1 MSFAPVRIAVA
12 GAHSTGK
19 STFLSNVETRLKY
32 RGLKVGRV
40 ADLAR
45 AARDLGFPILR
56 NHVYESTLWIMA
68 QGMRL
73 EMEASKD
80 TDVVLVDRPV
90 PDALGY
96 LLAALDVTQRQ
107 EPRLPELRAIAQAH
121 AGYYDWLACTVLDE
135 TVELG
140 PDRDKDPVFRRTAG
154 EMIAI
159 LVDEIAPGAKRIAFG
174 DASAMVEEAVR
185 FAVSRTALRI
195 WDGSLCG
202 P

>member
-1 MSFAPVRIAVA
+1 MRFAPIRIAVA

-19 STFLSNVETRLKY
+19 STFLSNVESRLTQH
-32 RGLKVGRV
+32 GLKVGRV
-40 ADLAR
+40 LDLAQ
-45 AARDLGFPILR
+45 AASDLGFPILQE
-56 NHVYESTLWIMA
+56 HVYESTLWIMA

-96 LLAALDVTQRQ
+96 LLAALDVTHRQ

-121 AGYYDWLACTVLDE
+121 AGYYDWLACTILDE

-140 PDRDKDPVFRRTAG
+140 PDRDKDPVFRRRAA
-154 EMIAI
+154 ERIAM
-159 LVDEIAPGAKRIAFG
+159 LVDEFVPDAKRIAFG
-174 DASAMVEEAVR
+174 NDAAMVADAVR
-185 FAVSRTALRI
+185 FAVSGT
-195 WDGSLCG
+195 G
-202 P
+202 